1 MQAFAVRVSVDR
13 RALAPVASL
22 HRRWHVVRTL
32 PNRERGACA
41 QLEAQGFETFLPLVA
56 RTVRHARKLRVA
68 RAPLFPSYAFV
79 AFDPSQERWRS
90 VNGTFGVS
98 RLVMAGDAPA
108 PAPRGVVEALLA
120 ARDASGCVRLDA
132 DLAPGQKV
140 EIIAGPFARA
150 IGSLARLDGQG
161 RVTVLLDIMGGR
173 VPAALDRSALRAV

>member
-1 MQAFAVRVSVDR
+1 MQAFAERVSNDG
-13 RALAPVASL
+13 RASSPAVPL
-22 HRRWHVVRTL
+22 HRRWHVVRTQ

-41 QLEAQGFETFLPLVA
+41 QLEAQGFEAFLPLLA
-56 RTVRHARKLRVA
+56 RTVRHARKLRL
-68 RAPLFPSYAFV
+68 RHAPLFPSYAFV
-79 AFDPSQERWRS
+79 AFDPQRERWRS

-108 PAPRGVVEALLA
+108 PAPHGVVEALLA

-132 DLAPGQKV
+132 DLAPGQRV

-173 VPAALDRSALRAV
+173 VPAALDRSALRAL